1 MLCCMRTTINL
12 PDGLLAQAKRLAL
25 ERGTT
30 LTELVAD
37 ALRQAL
43 APRKSRSKREVPPMP
58 VFTPPPGL
66 EGFQPGVDLDDS
78 AALQDLMDEADGTFR
93 R

>member
-1 MLCCMRTTINL
+1 MRTTINL
-12 PDGLLAQAKRLAL
+12 PDSLIAQAKRMAI
-25 ERGTT
+25 EKGTT
-30 LTELVAD
+30 LTEVIAD
-37 ALRQAL
+37 ALREAL
-43 APRKSRSKREVPPMP
+43 SRKKNRSKMEVPPMP
-58 VFTPPPGL
+58 VFTPPPGQ

>member
-1 MLCCMRTTINL
+1 MRTTINL
-12 PDGLLAQAKRLAL
+12 PDGLLAQAKRMAL

-30 LTELVAD
+30 LTEVIAD

-43 APRKSRSKREVPPMP
+43 AGKKNRSKFDVPPMP
-58 VFTPPPGL
+58 CYTPSPGQ
-66 EGFQPGVDLDDS
+66 EGLQPGVDLNDS
-78 AALQDLMDEADGTFR
+78 AALLDLMDEYDATHR